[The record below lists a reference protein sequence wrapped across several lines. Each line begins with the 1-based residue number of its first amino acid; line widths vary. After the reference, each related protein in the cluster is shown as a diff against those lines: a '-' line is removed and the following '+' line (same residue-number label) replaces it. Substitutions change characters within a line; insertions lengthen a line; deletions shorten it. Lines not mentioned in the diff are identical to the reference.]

1 MNNFLT
7 KQSDKLI
14 VSLNS
19 MLDYIRGIQFNIF
32 RKVDMSMSTK
42 EIIKNHKIKSRLLE
56 LLAHMNDLDEEI
68 NSIYKELTYSDEIY
82 EDIIDKES
90 YQDQLINRTISDLT
104 PLMFVYLMNL
114 QDQEKETEK
123 KVESESSLNTN
134 TDVD

>member
-123 KVESESSLNTN
+123 KIESESSLNTN